1 MHKLTVKLSN
11 HPSPL
16 EPMITANG
24 PIERALDIEDID
36 DVQEIISKIEKLV
49 ETIDSL
55 DKGAVSVEVS
65 NKLRGIILHGT
76 LKNGLFTNGVVC
88 S

>member
-1 MHKLTVKLSN
+1 MCKLIVKLSN

-16 EPMITANG
+16 EPIVIANG
-24 PIERALDIEDID
+24 LIEREIDVEDID
-36 DVQEIISKIEKLV
+36 NVQEIISKIEKLV
-49 ETIDSL
+49 EAIDSR

-65 NKLRGIILHGT
+65 NELHGIILHGT
-76 LKNGLFTNGVVC
+76 VKNGLFINGVIC

>member
-1 MHKLTVKLSN
+1 MYKLIVKLSN

-16 EPMITANG
+16 EPIVIANG
-24 PIERALDIEDID
+24 LIEMEVDVEDID

-49 ETIDSL
+49 EVTDGR

-65 NKLRGIILHGT
+65 NELHGIILHGT
-76 LKNGLFTNGVVC
+76 IKNGLFINGVVC